1 MRLLAGALC
10 LLLMTAGVHPSRT
23 DQTDARLDD
32 LFAALHQTG
41 DGALGA
47 ELTARIWQIWFETDD
62 TEAAALLQ
70 AGESAMAERRFT
82 EALSAFNKLVERAPN
97 FAEGWNRRATLYYL
111 MGQYAKSAVDVK
123 RTLELEPRHFGAMSG
138 LGLLYLALEKY
149 AAAREAFEDA
159 LEMNPHL
166 DGPRQNIELIRRRQQ
181 GAAI

>member
-1 MRLLAGALC
+1 MRPLVGALC
-10 LLLMTAGVHPSRT
+10 LLLMTAWAQPGRT
-23 DQTDARLDD
+23 DQGDARLDE

-41 DGALGA
+41 DSTLGA

-62 TEAAALLQ
+62 AEAAALLQ
-70 AGESAMAERRFT
+70 AGESAMAKRRFT
-82 EALSAFNKLVERAPN
+82 EALGAFNKLVERAPN